1 MRRKLG
7 IVIEDYTPG
16 GSCVVAN
23 QLARHLQE
31 WDVVIFIN
39 ERYDHRILV
48 KGLDTQRIRI
58 VRYGWKTLADFG
70 AVAIKLRKSGHTS
83 LAWIVRC
90 LNLAVRYPHIFLSA
104 IYLSKCFDKYGI
116 DFVISNNGGYPGGE
130 MCRAAVFGAR
140 LRRKNALMIV
150 HNMPTKPPAV
160 LRPMEKIMDWM
171 ISRCTSLIAV
181 SEAVSEA
188 LGRIRFLGRRAD
200 VIENAVEKPAAQP
213 IGRPHLAVTDILCI
227 GGIGPWK
234 NQIKAVTV
242 YRMLVRK
249 LLAERPDT
257 GIPTL
262 TFIGPIADQ
271 DYYSEL
277 TGVIAADKIEQER
290 ISLSGYCDP
299 RIYLTRPGQLLLI
312 TSNVEGLPLVLL
324 EAMSYGVPAV
334 STDAGGIGAAITN
347 GVNGEIRSI
356 DDVKG
361 LAQSLWR
368 YVTDASA
375 YLNASQQCIEI
386 FNARYTI
393 DSCIGKYRN
402 LIASLSD
409 LPRHV

>member
-1 MRRKLG
+1 
-7 IVIEDYTPG
+7 
-16 GSCVVAN
+16 
-23 QLARHLQE
+23 
-31 WDVVIFIN
+31 
-39 ERYDHRILV
+39 
-48 KGLDTQRIRI
+48 
-58 VRYGWKTLADFG
+58 
-70 AVAIKLRKSGHTS
+70 
-83 LAWIVRC
+83 
-90 LNLAVRYPHIFLSA
+90 
-104 IYLSKCFDKYGI
+104 
-116 DFVISNNGGYPGGE
+116 
-130 MCRAAVFGAR
+130 
-140 LRRKNALMIV
+140 
-150 HNMPTKPPAV
+150 
-160 LRPMEKIMDWM
+160 MEKIMDWM